1 MALMDIC
8 PCNGLTV
15 TDIEIA
21 IAAGAGTLD
30 AVFEFH
36 DMITYCGGCL
46 IDIDRFL
53 FPSDE

>member
-1 MALMDIC
+1 MVLMDIC

-15 TDIEIA
+15 TDIENA

-36 DMITYCGGCL
+36 DMITYCGCCL